1 MEITFSQVHK
11 LWPTGNNY
19 APSGKRL
26 QMRRHTLSFFF
37 SFKLHVMWEHEGWS
51 WCGPTSWV
59 MRLTLEGGHTP
70 QINKADSL
78 GPGARL
84 SHTSHGPPI
93 YGFLLD
99 REINFCSKPP
109 LFFSLLLADTSP
121 KVIQRSYKICTPSH
135 FSAML
140 VKSAHEWG
148 FTRFLNFFFCAFLSS
163 VFLWAKSY
171 VFFVS
176 YPSHICSQNSPKFL
190 YSSGNYLLYP
200 FYPKILITSSNNN
213 WILDD
218 YLF

>member
-1 MEITFSQVHK
+1 MSSNERA
-11 LWPTGNNY
+11 Y
-19 APSGKRL
+19 
-26 QMRRHTLSFFF
+26 SFFLLF
-37 SFKLHVMWEHEGWS
+37 LWAACNEGQT
-51 WCGPTSWV
+51 WCDPTSWI
-59 MRLTLEGGHTP
+59 MRLTLEGGHTH
-70 QINKADSL
+70 QISKAESL

-93 YGFLLD
+93 YGFLPE
-99 REINFCSKPP
+99 REINCSKPP
-109 LFFSLLLADTSP
+109 LFFSLLLADTGS

-140 VKSAHEWG
+140 AKLANEWG
-148 FTRFLNFFFCAFLSS
+148 FTRFLNFFFCAFLTS

-171 VFFVS
+171 LFFVS
-176 YPSHICSQNSPKFL
+176 YPSHTCSQNSPKFL